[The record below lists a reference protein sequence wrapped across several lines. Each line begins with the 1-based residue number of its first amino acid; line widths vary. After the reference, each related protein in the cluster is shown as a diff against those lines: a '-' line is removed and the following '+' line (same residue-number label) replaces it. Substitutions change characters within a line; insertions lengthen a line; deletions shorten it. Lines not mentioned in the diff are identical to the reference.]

1 MSSNLNYLKQCL
13 FCLDYFE
20 AKTLYTK
27 YCTHK
32 CNSRHY
38 KQLAR
43 EKKINAVQADTKKQA
58 SDVPFLRLVEIQQKV
73 FLTITEAA
81 LFVGVST
88 RTIERMIASSTI
100 SVSRFNRRVLIKR
113 QDLEQF
119 M

>member
-13 FCLDYFE
+13 YCHEYFE

-43 EKKINAVQADTKKQA
+43 EKKINAVQSDAKKQ
-58 SDVPFLRLVEIQQKV
+58 SIDTPFLSLVEMQQKV
-73 FLTITEAA
+73 FLNTSEAA
-81 LFVGVST
+81 QYVGVSK
-88 RTIERMIASSTI
+88 RTIERMIASSIIT
-100 SVSRFNRRVLIKR
+100 VSRFNRRVLIKR
-113 QDLEQF
+113 LDLEQF

>member
-1 MSSNLNYLKQCL
+1 MSCNLNYLKQCL
-13 FCLDYFE
+13 YCLEYFE

-43 EKKINAVQADTKKQA
+43 EKKINAVQSDSKKLA
-58 SDVPFLRLVEIQQKV
+58 SDTPFLRLVEIQQKV
-73 FLTITEAA
+73 FLTTAEAA
-81 LFVGVST
+81 IYVGVSK
-88 RTIERMIASSTI
+88 RTIEGMIASSIIT
-100 SVSRFNRRVLIKR
+100 VSRFNRRVLIKR
-113 QDLEQF
+113 LDLEQF

>member
-43 EKKINAVQADTKKQA
+43 EKKINAVQADTKKQV
-58 SDVPFLRLVEIQQKV
+58 SDAPFLRLVEIQQKV
-73 FLTITEAA
+73 FLTISEAA
-81 LFVGVST
+81 LYVGVSK

-100 SVSRFNRRVLIKR
+100 AVCRFNRRVLIKR
-113 QDLEQF
+113 LDLEKF